1 MKDIVTIFKN
11 RNYSLLFFAA
21 FTSQMG
27 SIIGI
32 AAFMLYL
39 LNRFSEQP
47 FYATMAELMYSLP
60 TLFVFFLVGVFAD
73 RMDRQK
79 VAAYT
84 DFICVL
90 LSIGL
95 IVTIYIDWMPLTFFL
110 LFLRSAVSKFFH
122 PAEGAMIQGIL
133 TKDEYTIAA
142 GLNQMTSSL
151 FMLFGNAL
159 GIFIYW
165 NFGIQGAILFD
176 TITYLISAL
185 LILSCRISEEIRLP
199 NGNMQWK
206 EISATSIFGDFKE
219 GLSYIL
225 KNRLLVYLI
234 IGFFVFGIVNGG
246 LSVMPTYILKYK
258 LAPDTY
264 EQVLIYMGI
273 VFGSSVLVGSILASV
288 LAKKIKL
295 YQMLVIGLLFSGVFV
310 FITGFSSS
318 VFMFLLFN
326 VTIGLSLPIL
336 NIAIGGWLPRIVD
349 PKMMGRVQGWL
360 SPIMMLSQ
368 SITLGL
374 IMVTFQK
381 SLTIEGLFVLVGGCI
396 FAVGVFYAIVLP
408 KYGEEGYNEEK
419 IDVELDSKQIKN
431 SG

>member
-1 MKDIVTIFKN
+1 MKDIITIFKN

-21 FTSQMG
+21 FTSQLG

-32 AAFMLYL
+32 SAFMLYL

-73 RMDRQK
+73 KMDRQK
-79 VAAYT
+79 VAAYA

-90 LSIGL
+90 LSVAL
-95 IVTIYIDWMPLTFFL
+95 IITIYIDWMPLTFFL

-122 PAEGAMIQGIL
+122 PAESAMIQGIL
-133 TKDEYTIAA
+133 TKNEYTMAA
-142 GLNQMTSSL
+142 GLNQMTGSL

-176 TITYLISAL
+176 AITYLISAI
-185 LILSCRISEEIRLP
+185 LILTCKINEDIRLP
-199 NGNMQWK
+199 NGKMHWR
-206 EISATSIFGDFKE
+206 ELSARSIFGDFKE
-219 GLSYIL
+219 GLAYIL
-225 KNRLLVYLI
+225 DKRLLVYLI

-273 VFGSSVLVGSILASV
+273 VFGSSVLVGSVLASV
-288 LAKKIKL
+288 IAKKLKL
-295 YQMLVIGLLFSGVFV
+295 YQMIIIGLLTSGVFITV
-310 FITGFSSS
+310 TGFSTS
-318 VFMFLLFN
+318 VFMFLLLN
-326 VTIGLSLPIL
+326 VTIGLSLPLL

-349 PKMMGRVQGWL
+349 PKMMGRVQGWIT
-360 SPIMMLSQ
+360 PTMMLSQ
-368 SITLGL
+368 SITLGI

-381 SLTIEGLFVLVGGCI
+381 SLTIEGLFFLVGGCI

-408 KYGEEGYNEEK
+408 PYGEEGYKDEK
-419 IDVELDSKQIKN
+419 VIVELESKHI
-431 SG
+431 